1 MLVFVGFLIKRTFA
15 YISMKKSEAEAKK
28 QHAEEIF
35 MNTDLTLKEIAAI
48 IGVSENTIGKWAG
61 KGFWA
66 EKKTL
71 KQSSRQESINNLYK
85 RLLAQSAD
93 KDCSSDEIKKTTSSI
108 KDLEDSRTTI
118 PDKIELFMD
127 FIKFLRLRNVEI
139 EFLKQ
144 VNVYQN
150 EMIQEMISNVRN

>member
-1 MLVFVGFLIKRTFA
+1 
-15 YISMKKSEAEAKK
+15 MKKSESEAKK

-35 MNTDLTLKEIAAI
+35 MSTDLALKEIGTI
-48 IGVSENTIGKWAG
+48 IGVSENTIGKWAK

-66 EKKTL
+66 DKKTL

-85 RLLAQSAD
+85 RLLTQSAD
-93 KDCSSDEIKKTTSSI
+93 INCSSDEIKKTTSSI

-127 FIKFLRLRNVEI
+127 FIKHLRLRNIDI
-139 EFLKQ
+139 EFIKT
-144 VNVYQN
+144 VNVHQN
-150 EMIQEMISNVRN
+150 EMIQEMISNVKS